1 MLKANLVFW
10 LIYLL
15 FFSIVKFSFFVCFDF
30 VFSVLKHLV
39 LLLPCRYSDERFL
52 KVSEIKVCFQLR
64 TFTNINAAS
73 DVYCVIC

>member
-1 MLKANLVFW
+1 MVKAILVFW

-15 FFSIVKFSFFVCFDF
+15 FFSIVKFSFFVCFGF

-39 LLLPCRYSDERFL
+39 LILPCRYSDERFL

-73 DVYCVIC
+73 DVYCVIY